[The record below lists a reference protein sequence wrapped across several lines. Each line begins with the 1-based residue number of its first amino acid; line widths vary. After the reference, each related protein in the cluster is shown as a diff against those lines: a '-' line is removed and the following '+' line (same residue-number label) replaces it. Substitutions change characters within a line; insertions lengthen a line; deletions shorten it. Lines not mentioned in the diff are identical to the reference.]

1 MNINMN
7 ITKNI
12 LLILLL
18 IIILIYLFNNI
29 SNYPITNNDPIIK
42 HILNKNEC
50 EHIINIGNKYKY
62 SLDLEPVDDLPLYQ
76 IDIFNKKILNKELWN
91 TILPIYNNKILH
103 LLNNDELILD
113 FVFFR
118 RYTTE
123 ERKDIS
129 IHTDNNQLSI
139 NLLLSDNKDFHGGDF
154 YIFDK
159 KNTRKYIDYYDSV
172 LQNNEN
178 KKKEFISSFKKLPI
192 VNLNQGD
199 IIIYSG
205 KEHLHGVLPVINGTR
220 YIISFFFE

>member
-7 ITKNI
+7 INITKII

-18 IIILIYLFNNI
+18 ITILIYLFNNI

-50 EHIINIGNKYKY
+50 KHIINIGNKYKY
-62 SLDLEPVDDLPLYQ
+62 SLDLEPIDDLPLYQ

-118 RYTTE
+118 RYTSE

-129 IHTDNNQLSI
+129 IHTDENKLSI
-139 NLLLSDNKDFHGGDF
+139 NLLLSDNNDFDGGEF

-159 KNTRKYIDYYDSV
+159 KNTRKYINYYDDV
-172 LQNNEN
+172 LENNE
-178 KKKEFISSFKKLPI
+178 KKRR
-192 VNLNQGD
+192 NLYHILKNF
-199 IIIYSG
+199 
-205 KEHLHGVLPVINGTR
+205 LL
-220 YIISFFFE
+220 